1 MFDKFLISKNE
12 LSKFKIT
19 QKNPF
24 DMTCEKV
31 TQTPRIFNTT
41 QIKAAIENV
50 LITKS
55 DEVTTP
61 ELTLKITEYILK
73 DLFLSMHQS
82 GLYNR
87 QLKLWEIIGNVK
99 QGSIFKLN
107 KGLIKKKELDIYII
121 DFFID
126 PQSPCF
132 SVVFNNDTEVNN
144 NTSSL
149 LKNLNTYILRTLMGT
164 KADRF
169 KGIFYLLNTMPEK
182 GFHIGL
188 DQMTNAFDP
197 ISRYESRITFTKDVR
212 LNVIT
217 SKKENNGYTFEHI
230 YPEVK
235 LSKIQ
240 EVKV

>member
-1 MFDKFLISKNE
+1 MFDKFLISKKE

-24 DMTCEKV
+24 DLNCEKV
-31 TQTPRIFNTT
+31 TQTPRVFNTA
-41 QIKAAIENV
+41 QIKAAIENI
-50 LITKS
+50 LITKL

-87 QLKLWEIIGNVK
+87 QLKLWKIVGNVK
-99 QGSIFKLN
+99 QGSVFRLN
-107 KGLIKKKELDIYII
+107 KGLIKKKELNTYII

-132 SVVFNNDTEVNN
+132 SVVFNNDTEVND
-144 NTSSL
+144 TSSL
-149 LKNLNTYILRTLMGT
+149 LKNLNTYIIRTIMGT

-169 KGIFYLLNTMPEK
+169 KGIFYLLNTMPDKDFYIE
-182 GFHIGL
+182 L

-235 LSKIQ
+235 SSKIQ
-240 EVKV
+240 EVKA